1 MSRGAVLRLA
11 SALAVAI
18 VIAACGSR
26 PVVVD
31 RTATPGIII
40 VPTELP
46 NGRVEIAVRPSYVL
60 GAGTQVTVTIVATRG
75 TITGPTDARVMASGI
90 NEGGAPAEVLVRR
103 LDAKAETV
111 KAGARATA
119 TLTWNGEDEFGVR
132 VPADAY
138 VLLVEFDSDD
148 GTGTHTVRAA
158 ATLQMND

>member
-1 MSRGAVLRLA
+1 VLRLA
-11 SALAVAI
+11 SALAVVL

-31 RTATPGIII
+31 RTATPGIIV

-46 NGRVEIAVRPSYVL
+46 NGRVEIAMRPSYVL

-103 LDAKAETV
+103 LDSKPETV
-111 KAGARATA
+111 KAGARVTA

-138 VLLVEFDSDD
+138 VLLVEVESDD